1 LWPFESQIPG
11 SNPGRSKILPIYP
24 KYFFDAVLNYSLVG
38 KALTLICAHSFK
50 IFINKN
56 RSVNTRNQ
64 EANPLIE
71 QFSEYLSKIDDA
83 LERELDLYS
92 WSEFYAPLRYACDGG
107 KRIRPLILVLAY
119 ESVKAGKKGGG
130 NSINS
135 SSSSSAKIGEDT
147 FIAASA
153 IELLHTESVIHD
165 DIIDEENLRR
175 GKPSFH
181 VKYGYNNSILT
192 ADFVLGIILNL
203 SCKLNNPRVSGEL
216 SNAAIK
222 MSEGEIMEIKLAK
235 ECNVNEYDYIKVI
248 EHKTA
253 SLFETS
259 AKVGAILG
267 EGREDEI
274 HALAAFGNLLGIAYQ
289 VHDDLVDWNN
299 EDRLFNLL
307 VKKSD
312 QSNEFV
318 ERMENLYLTYSSK
331 AKNEIHKICDSTPKK
346 QLQHLTDLA
355 SFSNFKNM

>member
-1 LWPFESQIPG
+1 M
-11 SNPGRSKILPIYP
+11 
-24 KYFFDAVLNYSLVG
+24 
-38 KALTLICAHSFK
+38 
-50 IFINKN
+50 
-56 RSVNTRNQ
+56 
-64 EANPLIE
+64 E
-71 QFSEYLSKIDDA
+71 QFSEYLSKIDTA

-107 KRIRPLILVLAY
+107 KRIRPLILILAY
-119 ESVKAGKKGGG
+119 ESVKAGRTIVRG
-130 NSINS
+130 NNNNNNNNINNNNININS
-135 SSSSSAKIGEDT
+135 FSSTNVGEET
-147 FIAASA
+147 FVAASA

-203 SCKLNNPRVSGEL
+203 SCKLNNPRVSAEL

-235 ECNVNEYDYIKVI
+235 ECNLDEYEYIKVI

-259 AKVGAILG
+259 AKIGAILG
-267 EGREDEI
+267 KGGEDQI
-274 HALAAFGNLLGIAYQ
+274 RALAAFGNLLGIAYQ

-307 VKKSD
+307 VKKNDRSK
-312 QSNEFV
+312 EFV
-318 ERMENLYLTYSSK
+318 ERMENFYLTYSLK
-331 AKNEIHKICDSTPKK
+331 AKNELHKINDNAPKK
-346 QLQHLTDLA
+346 HLEQLTDLA
-355 SFSNFKNM
+355 SFGRF

>member
-1 LWPFESQIPG
+1 M
-11 SNPGRSKILPIYP
+11 
-24 KYFFDAVLNYSLVG
+24 
-38 KALTLICAHSFK
+38 
-50 IFINKN
+50 
-56 RSVNTRNQ
+56 
-64 EANPLIE
+64 E
-71 QFSEYLSKIDDA
+71 QFSEYLSKIDTA

-107 KRIRPLILVLAY
+107 KRIRPLILILAY
-119 ESVKAGKKGGG
+119 ESVKAGRTIVGG
-130 NSINS
+130 NNNNNNNINNNINININS
-135 SSSSSAKIGEDT
+135 FSSTNVGEET
-147 FIAASA
+147 FVAASA

-203 SCKLNNPRVSGEL
+203 SCKLNNPRVSAEL

-235 ECNVNEYDYIKVI
+235 ECNLDEYEYIKVI

-259 AKVGAILG
+259 AKIGAILG
-267 EGREDEI
+267 KGGEDQI
-274 HALAAFGNLLGIAYQ
+274 RALAAFGNLLGIAYQ

-307 VKKSD
+307 VKKNDRSK
-312 QSNEFV
+312 EFV
-318 ERMENLYLTYSSK
+318 ERMENFYLTYSLK
-331 AKNEIHKICDSTPKK
+331 AKNELHKINDNAPKK
-346 QLQHLTDLA
+346 HLEQLTDLA
-355 SFSNFKNM
+355 SFGRF